1 LHARM
6 TLTSGTKLG
15 PYEVVA
21 PLGAGGMG
29 EVYRARDS
37 KLGRDVAL
45 KLLPP
50 LFTADADR
58 VARFEREARLL
69 ASLNHPHIGAIYGFE
84 DGGKVP
90 ALVLELVEGDTLGD
104 RVRRGRLPL
113 SEALAAARQIADAL
127 DAAHRAG
134 IIHRD
139 LKPSNI
145 KITPDG
151 AVKVLDFGL
160 AKALAAEGSGSDVSK
175 SPTLTMGGTT
185 AGVILGTAAYM
196 SPEQARGQPI
206 DKRTDIWAFGCVLY
220 EMLTG
225 TSAFA
230 RETVTDTIVAV
241 VGVEPEWKSLPAN
254 TPASIRRLLTRCLQK
269 DARRRLHDIADAR
282 IEMEDVM
289 ATPAE
294 PAPAPTSRR
303 RFRLALSALSLGI
316 AIVLVLLWVARDRF
330 GRPAAKASPPNT
342 RVIRLTD
349 LPGLEESPA
358 ISPDGRSVAFT
369 AGVSGKRQVFVRL
382 IAGGAPLQI
391 TRDTVDHECP
401 RWSPD
406 SSSILYFSPAVSG
419 AVQGSIWEIPAL
431 GGVARRVVTSVG
443 CADVSPT
450 DGRLALFRLA
460 KEGIQ
465 LVTAPTDGSKFDMV
479 AEFAPSTYYLYP
491 RWSPDGKWIAFQRG
505 DSIRFDIFVVPATGG
520 EPRKLTRDNN
530 MMGGFAWLPD
540 STGIVYSSS
549 RGGTI
554 PYLPTLGLWEVTLR
568 DGSVR
573 RVTSGEESY
582 MTPDISKSGAIV
594 VSRMKLETD
603 IWKFPVDGLPAVNV
617 RRGVRVTRQTGQV
630 LTPTASPG
638 DKEVAF
644 LSDSGGHANVWVVD
658 TESGAL
664 RQITQEH
671 DPNVA
676 MGVPL
681 WSPDGHTITFVS
693 SRGNQGLTFGVWLV
707 DSDGSNLR
715 NVANPGLGPAWS
727 PDGRWVYYSTWSGPG
742 AKNVVMKK
750 VPVDGGPAVMVRTE
764 QLRSVIGLHGTTL
777 YYLFER
783 PLVDGTPEFEIRV
796 ATPEDAPFHVLARI
810 PASRV
815 PIWQIVSPAL
825 SPDGKWLAQA
835 LTDEFT
841 TNIWALS
848 TTTGE
853 WRQITD
859 FGDRATFIARRV
871 SWSPDGRSI
880 LAAVAEGDSDI
891 VMLEGLMNVG
901 RE

>member
-1 LHARM
+1 MA
-6 TLTSGTKLG
+6 LTSGTKLG
-15 PYEVVA
+15 PYEIVA

-29 EVYRARDS
+29 EVYRARDT
-37 KLGRDVAL
+37 KLGREVAL

-58 VARFEREARLL
+58 LARFEREARLL

-84 DGGKVP
+84 DAGTAP
-90 ALVLELVEGDTLGD
+90 ALVLELVEGDTLD
-104 RVRRGRLPL
+104 NRVRRGPLPL
-113 SEALAAARQIADAL
+113 SEALAVAQQIADAL

-151 AVKVLDFGL
+151 VVKVLDFGL
-160 AKALAAEGSGSDVSK
+160 AKALATEGYGPDLSK
-175 SPTLTMGGTT
+175 STTMTTGGTIM
-185 AGVILGTAAYM
+185 GVILGTAAYM
-196 SPEQARGQPI
+196 SPEQARGLPV
-206 DKRTDIWAFGCVLY
+206 DKRTDIWAFGCVLF

-225 TSAFA
+225 SSTFG
-230 RETVTDTIVAV
+230 RETVTDTIAAV
-241 VGVEPEWKSLPAN
+241 VATEPEWKSLSAD
-254 TPASIRRLLTRCLQK
+254 TPDSIRRLLTRCLQK

-282 IEMEDVM
+282 IELEDTM
-289 ATPAE
+289 ATPPE
-294 PAPAPTSRR
+294 PAPMPMPRR
-303 RFRLALSALSLGI
+303 WSRLALSALSLGI
-316 AIVLVLLWVARDRF
+316 AIALVFLWVARDRF
-330 GRPAAKASPPNT
+330 GRPVKPSLPDS

-358 ISPDGRSVAFT
+358 ISPDGRSLAFT
-369 AGVSGKRQVFVRL
+369 GGVGGKRQVFMQL

-431 GGVARRVVTSVG
+431 GGVPRRVVNSVG
-443 CADVSPT
+443 CADISQT
-450 DGRLALFRLA
+450 DGRLALFRLV

-465 LVTAPTDGSKFDMV
+465 LVTEPTDGSRLDVV
-479 AEFAPSTYYLYP
+479 AVFAPATYYLYP
-491 RWSPDGKWIAFQRG
+491 RWSPDGRWIAFQRG
-505 DSIRFDIFVVPATGG
+505 DSIRFDIFVAPATGG
-520 EPRKLTRDNN
+520 EPHRLTHDNN
-530 MMGGFAWLPD
+530 MMSGFAWLPD

-554 PYLPTLGLWEVTLR
+554 PYLPTLALWQVTLR

-573 RVTSGEESY
+573 RVTSGESSY
-582 MTPDISKSGAIV
+582 MSPDISKSGAIL
-594 VSRMKLETD
+594 VSRMKLQTD
-603 IWKFPVDGLPAVNV
+603 IWKFPIDALPTENV

-644 LSDSGGHANVWVVD
+644 LSDTGGHANLWVVN
-658 TESGAL
+658 TESGGL
-664 RQITQEH
+664 RQITHEQ

-676 MGVPL
+676 LGVPL
-681 WSPDGHTITFVS
+681 WSPDGHTIAFVS

-727 PDGRWVYYSTWSGPG
+727 PDGRWVYYSTWSG
-742 AKNVVMKK
+742 AAATDVVLKK
-750 VPVDGGPAVMVRTE
+750 VPVDVGPAVTVRTE
-764 QLRSVIGLHGTTL
+764 RLRSVIGLHDTTL

-783 PLVDGTPEFEIRV
+783 PLVDGTPEFEIRA
-796 ATPEDAPFHVLARI
+796 ATPENAPFRVLARI

-815 PIWQIVSPAL
+815 PIWQIVNPAL

-835 LTDEFT
+835 LTDGFT
-841 TNIWALS
+841 TNVWALS

-859 FGDRATFIARRV
+859 FGERATFIARRV
-871 SWSPDGRSI
+871 SWSSDGRSI

-891 VMLEGLMNVG
+891 VLLEGLTNLG

>member
-1 LHARM
+1 MA
-6 TLTSGTKLG
+6 LTSGTKLG
-15 PYEVVA
+15 PYEIVA

-29 EVYRARDS
+29 EVYRARDT
-37 KLGRDVAL
+37 KLGREVAL

-58 VARFEREARLL
+58 VERFKREARLL

-84 DGGKVP
+84 DAGNVP
-90 ALVLELVEGDTLGD
+90 ALVLELVEGDTLYD
-104 RVRRGRLPL
+104 HVRRGPLPL
-113 SEALAAARQIADAL
+113 SEALAVAQQIADAL
-127 DAAHRAG
+127 DAAHRAA

-151 AVKVLDFGL
+151 MVKVLDFGL
-160 AKALAAEGSGSDVSK
+160 AKAFAAEESGQDLSK
-175 SPTLTMGGTT
+175 SATMT
-185 AGVILGTAAYM
+185 ASATIVGAVLGTAAYM
-196 SPEQARGQPI
+196 SPEQARGQPV
-206 DKRTDIWAFGCVLY
+206 DKRTDIWAFGCVLFD
-220 EMLTG
+220 MLTG
-225 TSAFA
+225 FSAFG

-241 VGVEPEWKSLPAN
+241 VGAEPDWKSLPAD
-254 TPASIRRLLTRCLQK
+254 TPVSIRRLLVRCLQK

-282 IEMEDVM
+282 IEIEDAM

-294 PAPAPTSRR
+294 SAPGPTPRR
-303 RFRLALSALSLGI
+303 WSRLALSALSLGI
-316 AIVLVLLWVARDRF
+316 VTALVLLWVARDRF
-330 GRPAAKASPPNT
+330 GRPAAKASPDT
-342 RVIRLTD
+342 RVTRLTD

-369 AGVSGKRQVFVRL
+369 AGLGGKRQVFVRL

-419 AVQGSIWEIPAL
+419 TVQGSIWEIPAL

-443 CADVSPT
+443 CADVSQT

-465 LVTAPTDGSKFDMV
+465 LVTAPTDGSRFDMV
-479 AEFAPSTYYLYP
+479 AEFAASTYYLYP

-505 DSIRFDIFVVPATGG
+505 DSIRFDIFVAPATGG

-554 PYLPTLGLWEVTLR
+554 PYLPTLGLWQVTLR

-573 RVTSGEESY
+573 RITSGEASY
-582 MTPDISKSGAIV
+582 MNPDISKSGAIV

-603 IWKFPVDGLPAVNV
+603 IWKFPVEGLPTENV
-617 RRGVRVTRQTGQV
+617 RRAVRVTRQTGQV
-630 LTPTASPG
+630 LTPTPSP
-638 DKEVAF
+638 DDREVAF
-644 LSDSGGHANVWVVD
+644 LSDSGGHANVWVVN

-664 RQITQEH
+664 RQVTEEH

-715 NVANPGLGPAWS
+715 NAANPGLGPAWS

-742 AKNVVMKK
+742 AKNVVLKK
-750 VPVDGGPAVMVRTE
+750 VPVDGGPAVTVRTE
-764 QLRSVIGLHGTTL
+764 QLRSVIGLHGTSL

-783 PLVDGTPEFEIRV
+783 PLVDGTPEFEIRA

-810 PASRV
+810 PSSRV

-835 LTDEFT
+835 LTDGLT

-848 TTTGE
+848 TATGE

-859 FGDRATFIARRV
+859 FGERATFIARHV
-871 SWSPDGRSI
+871 SWSSDGRSI

-891 VMLEGLMNVG
+891 VLLEGLTNAG